1 MKPRKFVHTRQHKAP
16 LRGAGV
22 RVAHTASGSAE
33 QALVGSVESAS
44 ASSEQW
50 TLKGDHA
57 AHKML

>member
-1 MKPRKFVHTRQHKAP
+1 MKPRKFVHTRQRKAP

-22 RVAHTASGSAE
+22 RVAHTASAE